1 MQPKTFHDR
10 FRQLIIFAVI
20 VLLFLLLFNQLRIF
34 VPGFLGAITL
44 YILSHSLYN
53 KLVSKRKWPKGITAL
68 LFIFVFLLMIAA
80 PVFTGIVLMTP
91 KIKGLVSH
99 QNDFLKGF
107 SLIIAKLE
115 SMVGMSVLEPQT
127 MKSASLYVAGLL
139 PDVLNGTA
147 LFVSNLLMLFFVY
160 YFLLVSSTNIEG
172 FVHRMMP
179 LKKTNVA
186 YLMSETRKT
195 VRANALGIPLI
206 SLIQGLTAALGYW
219 IFGLKDWAL
228 WGFMTGLFAFFPIV
242 GTMIIWVPLVAL
254 LFAEGHTGQ
263 GTWLLLYSLLI
274 TGNIDYFAR
283 LTLMKKMGDVHPL
296 VTILGVIVGLNLFGF
311 IGLVFGPLLV
321 SYFQVLVQIYLNE
334 FSAGDSGSDST
345 HSTTET

>member
-44 YILSHSLYN
+44 YILSRSLY
-53 KLVSKRKWPKGITAL
+53 SKFIFQYKWPKGVTAF
-68 LFIFVFLLMIAA
+68 LFMLSFLIMIAA
-80 PVFTGIVLMTP
+80 PVFTGVVLMTP
-91 KIKGLVSH
+91 KIQSLVSH
-99 QNDFLKGF
+99 QNDIIKGF
-107 SLIIAKLE
+107 TLIVQKLE
-115 SMVGMSVLEPQT
+115 SYLGIPILREDSFKT
-127 MKSASLYVAGLL
+127 ASMYLAGLL

-147 LFVSNLLMLFFVY
+147 LFLSNLLMLFFVY
-160 YFLLVSSTNIEG
+160 YFLLVSARPMESFLG
-172 FVHRMMP
+172 RMMP
-179 LKKTNVA
+179 LKKTNVD
-186 YLMSETRKT
+186 LLVHETRRT

-219 IFGLKDWAL
+219 IFGVNDWAL

-242 GTMIIWVPLVAL
+242 GTMIIWVPLVVLMYAD
-254 LFAEGHTGQ
+254 GSTGQ
-263 GTWLLLYSLLI
+263 ATWLLLYSLLI

-283 LTLMKKMGDVHPL
+283 MTLMKKMGDVHPL

-311 IGLVFGPLLV
+311 IGLVFGPLLI
-321 SYFQVLVQIYLNE
+321 SYFQVLVQIYISE
-334 FSAGDSGSDST
+334 FSEADAPV
-345 HSTTET
+345 ET